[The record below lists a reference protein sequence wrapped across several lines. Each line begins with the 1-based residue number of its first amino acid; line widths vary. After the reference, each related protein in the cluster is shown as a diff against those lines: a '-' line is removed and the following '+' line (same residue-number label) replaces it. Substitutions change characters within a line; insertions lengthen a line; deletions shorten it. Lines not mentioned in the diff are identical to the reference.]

1 MKRHNFGT
9 VVSFEFLRTVT
20 KPKFWIITLAVPA
33 FLAIVIGLTTLGAK
47 ATNSATN
54 NKFTSLTFTYTC
66 LLYTSPSPRD

>member
-47 ATNSATN
+47 AL
-54 NKFTSLTFTYTC
+54 SLIHISEPTRPY
-66 LLYTSPSPRD
+66 